1 MKHNMLLETV
11 LVVGLVASAFFA
23 IYLEETVYAVL
34 SLATMLIVLSTFYF
48 SLNAPFAAIFQLAI
62 GTGTVAIFFLAG
74 ETLTTKSGTTTSL
87 KKKLLGLVASIL
99 LSIPCIL
106 GTEQTKTFAR
116 STSFSLSTA
125 LWELRAIDAIAQGL
139 VILTIALGIVFLL
152 KEERRRS

>member
-1 MKHNMLLETV
+1 MLLETV

-74 ETLTTKSGTTTSL
+74 ETLTTKSDTTTSL

-99 LSIPCIL
+99 LSIPCII

-116 STSFSLSTA
+116 STSFSTSTA

>member
-1 MKHNMLLETV
+1 MMHNMLLETV

-23 IYLEETVYAVL
+23 IHSEETVYAVL

-74 ETLTTKSGTTTSL
+74 ETLTSKSDTTTSL

-99 LSIPCIL
+99 LSIPCIM
-106 GTEQTKTFAR
+106 GTEQTKTFTR
-116 STSFSLSTA
+116 STGFSISTA
-125 LWELRAIDAIAQGL
+125 LWELRAVDAIAQGL
-139 VILTIALGIVFLL
+139 VILTVALGIVFLL